1 MLSKLNYFTRKEA
14 EYAFRFDYKWT
25 VNLLFLC
32 NILEILG
39 EFVLLTNCSC
49 SKKESGIAL
58 IY

>member
-39 EFVLLTNCSC
+39 EFIVNKLFM
-49 SKKESGIAL
+49 
-58 IY
+58 